1 MLKLEIS
8 WELETGEKFEEWTRP
23 IELAMAEKELYN
35 GQSVIKILREE
46 STPSNTLLLFLG
58 HKIQQRVT
66 GNIENFDLWKKKV
79 LDIAAT
85 DFETPNFT
93 KPEVSGAQQ

>member
-1 MLKLEIS
+1 MLKLQIT

-35 GQSVIKILREE
+35 NQSVIKILREE
-46 STPSNTLLLFLG
+46 STPSNTLLLFLS

-66 GNIENFDLWKKKV
+66 GKVENFDLWKKKV

>member
-66 GNIENFDLWKKKV
+66 NKVENFDLWKKKV

-85 DFETPNFT
+85 NFETPNFT
-93 KPEVSGAQQ
+93 KPEVSGEQQ